1 LNIQDAYA
9 ALYTGALFI
18 ISLLL
23 VLTFFRA
30 LKGPR
35 IADRILSL
43 NMIGTQ
49 VITMICLLALLLHEG
64 YLTDI
69 ALIYAMISFLSVIV
83 LCKVYL
89 GVYLERKSRKAEKHE

>member
-1 LNIQDAYA
+1 
-9 ALYTGALFI
+9 
-18 ISLLL
+18 
-23 VLTFFRA
+23 
-30 LKGPR
+30 
-35 IADRILSL
+35 
-43 NMIGTQ
+43 
-49 VITMICLLALLLHEG
+49 MICLLALLLHEG